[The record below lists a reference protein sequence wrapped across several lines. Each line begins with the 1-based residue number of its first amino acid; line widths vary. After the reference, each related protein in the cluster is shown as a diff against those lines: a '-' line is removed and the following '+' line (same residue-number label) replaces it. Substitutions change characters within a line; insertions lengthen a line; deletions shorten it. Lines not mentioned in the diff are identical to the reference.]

1 MKTDQRLVFR
11 KRFGCRLKA
20 LRTAK
25 GMTKPA
31 LADALGWTVQNV
43 DGIERGDWSTDASN
57 LQTIADALG
66 VSVAVLLEGE
76 PEYAA

>member
-1 MKTDQRLVFR
+1 MKTDQRVVFR

-20 LRTAK
+20 LRIAK
-25 GMTKPA
+25 DMTKAA

-57 LQTIADALG
+57 LQTIADVLG
-66 VSVAVLLEGE
+66 VSIAELLGEE
-76 PEYAA
+76 PEHAA